1 VYHLEV
7 LCEIVTIGDEIC
19 RGEIVDTNAAYLAA
33 ELWDLDLTVAWMT
46 SCRDEDADIRRA
58 LETAAA
64 RAELVLVSGGL
75 GPTEDDLT
83 VDVAAALIGA
93 EAVVHEPS
101 LASMRAR
108 YEAIGYA
115 VTPKNLRQVRAPA
128 GARVYPNPAG
138 AAPAFEVDLRGTPI
152 FFAPGFPRELAALF
166 ETALKARIC
175 TLRDGRDGGAEH
187 IARRRYRTFGKGE
200 SVVAA
205 ALEGI
210 AEVAPDVSIHY
221 QVKFPEVYVK
231 AVARHRDPEV
241 ARTALDAFDGEIRA
255 RLGRHLFGTDDES
268 LPKVLGDTLSARKLK
283 LAVAESCTGGLVG
296 SLITEVPGSSAYFV
310 GGAITYANA
319 EKVRQ
324 LGVSEATLEARGAVS
339 EAVALEMARGI
350 RERTSADLAAAVT
363 GVAGPGG
370 GTEEKPVGLVWL
382 AVAGPT
388 GERQKRLMWPGSRD
402 QIRMLSA
409 YWAMW
414 LCLEAALGGGEV
426 AGG

>member
-1 VYHLEV
+1 VYHLAV

-19 RGEIVDTNAAYLAA
+19 RGEIVDTNSAYLAA

-46 SCRDEDADIRRA
+46 SCRDDPADMRRA
-58 LETAAA
+58 LQTAAG

-83 VDVAAALIGA
+83 VDVAAALVGT
-93 EAVVHEPS
+93 EPRVHEPS
-101 LASMRAR
+101 LEAMRAR

-115 VTPKNLRQVRAPA
+115 ITPKNLRQVRAPA

-138 AAPAFEVDLRGTPI
+138 AAPGFEIDLGGTPI
-152 FFAPGFPRELAALF
+152 FFAPGFPRELKALF
-166 ETALKARIC
+166 EAALKTRIC
-175 TLRDGRDGGAEH
+175 AHRDARAGGAEH

-210 AEVAPDVSIHY
+210 AEVAPGVSLHY

-231 AVARHRDPEV
+231 AVARDRDPEV
-241 ARTALDAFDGEIRA
+241 AWAFLEAFDAEIRR
-255 RLGRHLFGTDDES
+255 RLGRNLFAIDDTS
-268 LPKVLGDTLSARKLK
+268 LAQVLGEALSARKLT

-296 SLITEVPGSSAYFV
+296 SLITQVPGSSAYFV
-310 GGAITYANA
+310 GGAITYSNA

-324 LGVSEATLEARGAVS
+324 LGVSEATLEAHGAVS
-339 EAVALEMARGI
+339 EQVASEMAQGI
-350 RERTSADLAAAVT
+350 RQRTGADVAVAVT

-370 GTEEKPVGLVWL
+370 GTEDKPVGLVHL
-382 AVAGPT
+382 AVCTPG
-388 GERQKRLMWPGSRD
+388 GERKKRLMWPSSRD

-414 LCLEAALGGGEV
+414 LGLEATLERGED
-426 AGG
+426 ARG